1 MCVRF
6 SETVYSENDFTSLC
20 LHRDRTPALNL
31 HAKSNMLQ
39 VEAFIVESHYLLI
52 ENPNYNNT

>member
-52 ENPNYNNT
+52 